1 VLRGER
7 EEVVM
12 AQIIKNNGENSMA
25 EEESDQRA
33 EDARQEKDH
42 RDDREEKETIEY
54 RAPGTPGPGA
64 GKFFHIYKSGQG
76 YWTRMGTA
84 GGAALVILLVG
95 QFLYTWL
102 PTWFDTLHT
111 NSKLLIGIVFAV
123 VAAMALLAFYITNRP
138 GNVDFLIATDS
149 EMKKVNW
156 TSREEL
162 IGSTKIVIIF
172 VFLITAL
179 LFGIDIIFGY
189 VFHWIGILK
198 QAPF

>member
-1 VLRGER
+1 
-7 EEVVM
+7 M

-33 EDARQEKDH
+33 EDARQEEAERNE
-42 RDDREEKETIEY
+42 RDEKETIEY
-54 RAPGTPGPGA
+54 RAPGTPGPG
-64 GKFFHIYKSGQG
+64 GGGFFHIYKSGQG
-76 YWTRMGTA
+76 YWTRMGTVA
-84 GGAALVILLVG
+84 GAALIILLVG
-95 QFLYTWL
+95 QFLYTFL
-102 PTWFDTLHT
+102 PTWSDTLHT
-111 NSKLLIGIVFAV
+111 HPKLMIGIVLAV
-123 VAAMALLAFYITNRP
+123 VAAFSILAFYITNKP
-138 GNVDFLIATDS
+138 SNVDFLIATDS

-172 VFLITAL
+172 VFLITAI

-189 VFHWIGILK
+189 VFHWIGVLK